1 MQNTSATTNFD
12 VIASYDDDE
21 IAIARWYYGIGLVYF
36 FSDFDV
42 DDGHLFKGRSDIS
55 LEVEGA
61 VDKLLE
67 RSGGL
72 EDVNY
77 KKLVKITRLV
87 VYNSDIVKMVIYVW
101 E

>member
-1 MQNTSATTNFD
+1 MES
-12 VIASYDDDE
+12 SE
-21 IAIARWYYGIGLVYF
+21 
-36 FSDFDV
+36 SDFDV

-72 EDVNY
+72 EDMNY
-77 KKLVKITRLV
+77 KKLVKITRMV
-87 VYNSDIVKMVIYVW
+87 VYNSDIVKMVVYVW